1 MECHLPNRDEKIA
14 SYLADELSEADKL
27 AFEKHYFE
35 CSECFAEIKCVA
47 DAVRV
52 IQEEGPQAFPDST
65 SSAVKSFAAVRDYL
79 AGVIETIRRRPGFA
93 IAVVLIFIIAVSPL
107 IYFQLTRSPS
117 GGEPYAANFEP
128 SPVLESYMGQ
138 TLKSSQ
144 FVLEAQPANDESFK
158 KPEIEFRWTLQD
170 EHAES
175 AGPLELRILDN
186 KQKLMHSIQVNENR
200 LAFGKELEPG
210 LYYWALLSESEMIY
224 LGRFFV
230 RD

>member
-1 MECHLPNRDEKIA
+1 MECKLHNRSERIA
-14 SYLADELSEADKL
+14 AYLADELSEAEKL
-27 AFEKHYFE
+27 AFEEHYFE
-35 CSECFAEIKCVA
+35 CSECFAELTIA
-47 DAVRV
+47 SDAVRV
-52 IQEEGPQAFPDST
+52 IRQEGRRAFSESD
-65 SSAVKSFAAVRDYL
+65 SSAAKPFAAVRDYL
-79 AGVIETIRRRPGFA
+79 SNLIETIQRRPGFA

-138 TLKSSQ
+138 TLKSRQ
-144 FVLEAQPANDESFK
+144 FVLEAQPANDESFE

-186 KQKLMHSIQVNENR
+186 KQKHMYSFQVNENL
-200 LAFGKELEPG
+200 LAFDKKLEPG
-210 LYYWALLSESEMIY
+210 LYYWTLLSESEMIY

-230 RD
+230 RN